1 MCEVGVQLPVRAVT
15 RHNLDTCRVVG
26 AALILWLLGVMLPF
40 YGTINS
46 FMGAIGVPTTAF
58 LLPAIAY
65 TWHFRKRETRDAAI
79 YPPHRCHA

>member
-1 MCEVGVQLPVRAVT
+1 MG
-15 RHNLDTCRVVG
+15 G

-79 YPPHRCHA
+79 YPPHRCNMTCNN

>member
-1 MCEVGVQLPVRAVT
+1 M
-15 RHNLDTCRVVG
+15 
-26 AALILWLLGVMLPF
+26 LWLLGVMLPF

-58 LLPAIAY
+58 LLPAIAF

-79 YPPHRCHA
+79 YPPHRCHIGCELKVIVLDTSNAASTHTG

>member
-1 MCEVGVQLPVRAVT
+1 
-15 RHNLDTCRVVG
+15 
-26 AALILWLLGVMLPF
+26 MLPF

-65 TWHFRKRETRDAAI
+65 NWHFRTRKSREAAQSK
-79 YPPHRCHA
+79 PPGHAAAHSKPHRAAQHCKCWKCYVSVTLWCRI